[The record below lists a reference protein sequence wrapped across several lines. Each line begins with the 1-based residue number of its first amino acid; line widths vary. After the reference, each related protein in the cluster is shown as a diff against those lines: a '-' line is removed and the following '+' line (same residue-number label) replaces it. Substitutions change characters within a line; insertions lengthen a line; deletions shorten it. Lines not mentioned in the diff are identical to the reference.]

1 MAMKRRT
8 FIRNSAAAAAG
19 ISLLPAGCM
28 PGGTKISRDIG
39 IQLYTLARPLSDDFT
54 GTLQKL
60 AEFGYKNLEFAGPYY
75 FSPEEEI
82 KNNPLITM
90 MGLSGYGY
98 HGHTPKE
105 MRMMLDDLGLI
116 STSAH
121 ISDISLKHNIDE
133 AIEAANIIGQ
143 KYILSPAFHGQ
154 TPDEYKAA
162 AELYN
167 GFGAKCKAGGIRYGY
182 HTHHGEFAVHDGVS
196 LFDILVKETDPDLL
210 SFELD
215 LFWAAV
221 AGVDVV
227 ELVKQNPG
235 RVKLLHIKD
244 IDRPMDE
251 PYRTF
256 DPAGE
261 MDKLM
266 QLMTRQ
272 TIIGE
277 GSIDFGS
284 IISSVDYSGIEQ
296 LVIEADFPP
305 EPLKYAEQSLINL
318 KEILS
323 EI

>member
-1 MAMKRRT
+1 MKRRT

-19 ISLLPAGCM
+19 VTLLNSGFVSRRAA
-28 PGGTKISRDIG
+28 ISRDIG
-39 IQLYTLARPLSDDFT
+39 IQLYTMAKPLSDDFT
-54 GTLQKL
+54 GTIRKL

-75 FSPEEEI
+75 FSPEEEL
-82 KNNPLITM
+82 KNNPLVAV

-105 MRMMLDDLGLI
+105 IRMMLDDLGLV

-121 ISDISLKHNIDE
+121 ISDSSLKYNIDE

-143 KYILSPAFHGQ
+143 KYILSPAFMGQ

-167 GFGAKCKAGGIRYGY
+167 GFGEKCKAGGIRYGY
-182 HTHHGEFAVHDGVS
+182 HTHNGEFAVYDGVT
-196 LFDILVKETDPDLL
+196 LFDILVKETDPELVC
-210 SFELD
+210 FELD

-227 ELVKQNPG
+227 KLVKQYPG

-244 IDRPMDE
+244 MTQKMDKA
-251 PYRTF
+251 YTTF
-256 DPAGE
+256 DPSKN
-261 MDKLM
+261 MDILM
-266 QLMTRQ
+266 QLMRNQ

-277 GSIDFGS
+277 GVIDFKS
-284 IISSVDYSGIEQ
+284 ILSQVDDAGIDQ
-296 LVIEADFPP
+296 LFIESDFPP
-305 EPLKYAEQSLINL
+305 EPMKFAEQSAINL
-318 KEILS
+318 KKILS
-323 EI
+323 KI

>member
-1 MAMKRRT
+1 MKRRT
-8 FIRNSAAAAAG
+8 FIARSAAAAAG
-19 ISLLPAGCM
+19 VSLLNTGYISRRAA
-28 PGGTKISRDIG
+28 ISRDIG
-39 IQLYTLARPLSDDFT
+39 IQLYAAAKPLSEDFA
-54 GTLQKL
+54 GTIQKL
-60 AEFGYKNLEFAGPYY
+60 SKFGYKNLEFAGPYY

-82 KNNPLITM
+82 KNNPLVSV

-98 HGHTPKE
+98 HGHTPRE
-105 MRMMLDDLGLI
+105 IRSMLDDLGLV

-121 ISDISLKHNIDE
+121 ISDSSLKHNIDE

-154 TPDEYKAA
+154 TPEEYSAA

-167 GFGAKCKAGGIRYGY
+167 GFGEKCKAAGIRYGY
-182 HTHHGEFAVHDGVS
+182 HTHNGEFAVNDGIT
-196 LFDILVKETDPDLL
+196 LFDILVKETDPELV

-227 ELVKQNPG
+227 KLVKQYPG

-244 IDRPMDE
+244 IDQPMEE

-256 DPAGE
+256 DPTTE
-261 MDKLM
+261 MGMLM
-266 QLMTRQ
+266 QLMKKQ

-277 GSIDFGS
+277 GAIDFKS
-284 IISSVDYSGIEQ
+284 ILSQVDDAGIEQ
-296 LVIEADFPP
+296 LFVEADFPP
-305 EPLKYAEQSLINL
+305 EPMKYAELSAINL
-318 KEILS
+318 KKIIS
-323 EI
+323 NI

>member
-1 MAMKRRT
+1 MKRRT
-8 FIRNSAAAAAG
+8 FIRNSAVAAAG
-19 ISLLPAGCM
+19 VSLLNTGFVSR
-28 PGGTKISRDIG
+28 GTAISGELG
-39 IQLYTLARPLSDDFT
+39 IQLYTMAKPLSDDFT
-54 GTLQKL
+54 GTIKKL
-60 AEFGYKNLEFAGPYY
+60 AAFGYKNLEFAGPYY

-82 KNNPLITM
+82 KTNPLVTF

-105 MRMMLDDLGLI
+105 IRTMLDDLGLV

-121 ISDISLKHNIDE
+121 ISDNSLKYNIEE

-167 GFGAKCKAGGIRYGY
+167 GFGELCKAGGIRYGY
-182 HTHHGEFAVHDGVS
+182 HTHNGEFVVYDGIT
-196 LFDILVKETDPDLL
+196 LFDILVKETDPELV

-227 ELVKQNPG
+227 KLVKQHPG

-244 IDRPMDE
+244 IDKPMEE
-251 PYRTF
+251 PYTTF
-256 DPAGE
+256 DPGTE
-261 MDKLM
+261 MDMLM

-272 TIIGE
+272 CIVGE
-277 GSIDFGS
+277 GAIDFKS
-284 IISSVDYSGIEQ
+284 ILSQVNDAGIEQ
-296 LVIEADFPP
+296 LFIESDFPP
-305 EPLKYAEQSLINL
+305 DPITYAEQSAANL
-318 KEILS
+318 KKIISSL
-323 EI
+323 

>member
-1 MAMKRRT
+1 MKRRS

-19 ISLLPAGCM
+19 VTLLNSGFVSRRAA
-28 PGGTKISRDIG
+28 ISREIG
-39 IQLYTLARPLSDDFT
+39 IQLYTMAKPLSDDFT
-54 GTLQKL
+54 GTIKKL

-82 KNNPLITM
+82 KNNPLVTV

-105 MRMMLDDLGLI
+105 IRMMLDDLGLV

-121 ISDISLKHNIDE
+121 ISDNSLKYNIDE

-143 KYILSPAFHGQ
+143 KYILSPAFMGQ

-167 GFGAKCKAGGIRYGY
+167 GFGEKCRAGGIQYGY
-182 HTHHGEFAVHDGVS
+182 HTHNGEFAVYNGHT
-196 LFDILVKETDPDLL
+196 LFDILVKETDPELV

-227 ELVKQNPG
+227 KLVKQYPG

-244 IDRPMDE
+244 IDKKMDE

-256 DPAGE
+256 DPSTGMA
-261 MDKLM
+261 MLM
-266 QLMTRQ
+266 QLMKKQ

-277 GSIDFGS
+277 GAIDFNS
-284 IISSVDYSGIEQ
+284 ILSQVDDSGIDQ
-296 LVIEADFPP
+296 LFIESDFPP
-305 EPLKYAEQSLINL
+305 EPMKFAEQSAINL
-318 KEILS
+318 KKIVS
-323 EI
+323 